1 MLTIAAALF
10 ASQQRQNSST
20 VPAVS
25 ECSDFDD
32 CHGRYCISDALPF
45 GRLWYGE
52 PDAITRSIGYAK
64 HYRRSSNAVIFSLP
78 FEPAK
83 KGGHP
88 HNRNDRPKALP
99 SKSASQESLASLN
112 MHAIYAQTMQIL
124 SS

>member
-64 HYRRSSNAVIFSLP
+64 HYKRSSNAVIFSLP

-83 KGGHP
+83 KAVIP
-88 HNRNDRPKALP
+88 ITVMTAPKHCQVNPLHKKAW
-99 SKSASQESLASLN
+99 LA
-112 MHAIYAQTMQIL
+112 
-124 SS
+124 

>member
-1 MLTIAAALF
+1 MTTSEHVYEVRPRKDNRGFDQIA
-10 ASQQRQNSST
+10 
-20 VPAVS
+20 
-25 ECSDFDD
+25 
-32 CHGRYCISDALPF
+32 DALPF

-88 HNRNDRPKALP
+88 HNRDDRPKALP